1 MLMNKIDDA
10 KSDFKNALRLN
21 PDYGVAFVQKCY
33 TDYRYAIAN
42 RDGELLDAAMKQFR
56 SGFEKFP
63 DIAECYML
71 YAEVRTEQLGT
82 CVLPILQES

>member
-10 KSDFKNALRLN
+10 KSDFEKALCLN

-33 TDYRYAIAN
+33 TDYRYAIVN
-42 RDGELLDAAMKQFR
+42 RDGELVEEAMKQFR
-56 SGFEKFP
+56 MGFEKFP

-71 YAEVRTEQLGT
+71 YAEVCIRVQSSWQHV
-82 CVLPILQES
+82 CR